1 MTEVL
6 VERIRLRGA
15 GTARLARIAARAL
28 PVALDRVLADLA
40 DGEVADVLVTLDPGV
55 LGLDD
60 DAIAVV
66 WADAIRAALIAEG
79 IPTGRRADAVDRPR
93 RSASAGGERSRRASE
108 TVRRHARSWAESASP
123 RGPVPAG
130 ALRWAAHASSP
141 GSQEG
146 IDDPRDVE
154 VSRRVRAALMAELR
168 IRGLRVDAQGR
179 DGAATAASAPA
190 PAAGPPPATSGTPG
204 FGAAPRLPAS
214 ADAAATTDA
223 GAHGALAG
231 MVEALAALVAGRH
244 GEEPVDLDQLTR
256 AAGLALLY
264 PWLADHCRGAVEAV
278 PLEPAVAVRA
288 VALAALVDA
297 DDPALLD
304 DPLVR
309 HLAGVRE
316 GDPAVPPPRYDTSE
330 VRDAADGVLRSFAA
344 LLPGFAGSSA
354 AFVRREWIER
364 PGLLE
369 SDRDPALLLASGR
382 PLDVVLG
389 ALPYP
394 LGLFAL
400 PWCGPVTVRFRS

>member
-1 MTEVL
+1 MTEVV
-6 VERIRLRGA
+6 VESIRLRGA
-15 GTARLARIAARAL
+15 GTTRLARIAARAL
-28 PVALDRVLADLA
+28 PIALDRALADLA
-40 DGEVADVLVTLDPGV
+40 DGEVADILVTLDPGV

-66 WADAIRAALIAEG
+66 WADAIRAALIAG
-79 IPTGRRADAVDRPR
+79 GMSAGRRADAVDPAR
-93 RSASAGGERSRRASE
+93 RSVSVGGEESRRASE
-108 TVRRHARSWAESASP
+108 TVRRRARSWAESASP

-130 ALRWAAHASSP
+130 ALRWAARSSSP
-141 GSQEG
+141 EWREG
-146 IDDPRDVE
+146 IDDPRDVDLGG
-154 VSRRVRAALMAELR
+154 RVRAALMAELR
-168 IRGLRVDAQGR
+168 VRGLRADAPGR
-179 DGAATAASAPA
+179 GGAATAPAAPA
-190 PAAGPPPATSGTPG
+190 PAGGLPPATSGTPG
-204 FGAAPRLPAS
+204 SEAAPRLPES
-214 ADAAATTDA
+214 ADAAAATDA
-223 GAHGALAG
+223 GQDGALAA
-231 MVEALAALVAGRH
+231 MADALPGLLADRRGD
-244 GEEPVDLDQLTR
+244 EPVDLDQLTR

-278 PLEPAVAVRA
+278 PLEPADAVRA

-309 HLAGVRE
+309 HLAGVRG

-369 SDRDPALLLASGR
+369 SDHAPALLLASSR